1 MSEFDKF
8 DYVYLLRKIGAIA
21 DESPVFAADAKKLM
35 DKLPLLEEEESK
47 WRNANRRGTVSN
59 SLLGLLGSCTNM
71 HQILL
76 DAIAIADK
84 GLGTPPKSRKYTDF
98 GMMLDDKQI
107 AFLSDDGRLVCR
119 FNHIHKMPTGSY
131 YTSEQDLSE
140 WYFARLKS
148 DFDEIG
154 NHRLVHLANN
164 PIRIQY
170 IHVYSNSV
178 NRNQLTD
185 NDNYATKHYT
195 DLVVTC
201 LARSDGALGCSF
213 ASDTILS
220 DKIPA
225 GSYCIVSL
233 RSMPLVGFDWLLE
246 MTSKSL
252 KKFKK
257 N

>member
-119 FNHIHKMPTGSY
+119 FNHIPKMPTGSY